1 MLIAYDVLLALLGL
15 VLLLAPVCSCLF
27 AGSGWLAWASLLVVA
42 GLCVHIKLI
51 QLWVLVTLQ
60 FVLVAF
66 LLGSYGDCSH
76 YALFVDAMDSISL
89 GEALSP
95 IAWAICSALY
105 RSSVSMLLC
114 LEEIGGSFLLQI
126 ASKWRVQDGDCPSIN
141 PVSVVVQAWSSG
153 DDVQIVHYSC
163 VALVGQLVML
173 CGCFVMV
180 DW

>member
-1 MLIAYDVLLALLGL
+1 LAAL
-15 VLLLAPVCSCLF
+15 
-27 AGSGWLAWASLLVVA
+27 
-42 GLCVHIKLI
+42 
-51 QLWVLVTLQ
+51 
-60 FVLVAF
+60 
-66 LLGSYGDCSH
+66 LLGSREDCSH
-76 YALFVDAMDSISL
+76 YALFVDAMDSNRL

-173 CGCFVMV
+173 CGCFIMV

>member
-1 MLIAYDVLLALLGL
+1 MAAL
-15 VLLLAPVCSCLF
+15 
-27 AGSGWLAWASLLVVA
+27 
-42 GLCVHIKLI
+42 
-51 QLWVLVTLQ
+51 
-60 FVLVAF
+60 
-66 LLGSYGDCSH
+66 LLGSREDCSH
-76 YALFVDAMDSISL
+76 YALFVDAMDSNRL

-114 LEEIGGSFLLQI
+114 LEEIGGSFLLQN

-163 VALVGQLVML
+163 VALVGQLGML
-173 CGCFVMV
+173 CGCLSWLTGEVNPLAGLLIRWGCQISWFMRGPFG
-180 DW
+180 